1 MLGDSL
7 YDLRSLFE
15 EFLISLLWRV
25 SDVVKEELLVGV
37 ETFYQF
43 LFVSF
48 SPLERPFNYVMEI
61 ISFYHRQGSR
71 LYAFQVKKNL
81 VGDSAGCRKK
91 RQNLLRRRIEMSH
104 HFHCCRNIVAGNPHV
119 SDITYQTLFPL
130 PGV

>member
-71 LYAFQVKKNL
+71 LYAFQVKKTWL
-81 VGDSAGCRKK
+81 A
-91 RQNLLRRRIEMSH
+91 
-104 HFHCCRNIVAGNPHV
+104 IVQAV
-119 SDITYQTLFPL
+119 ERSDKISFEEELKCHIISI
-130 PGV
+130 VVEI